1 MSEKINLEKILDKI
15 HDENYRSSYKTWF
28 SKQCIIDAM
37 KEACKQSLEL
47 AAENASCNHDFD
59 GAHGCEYSVDKQSI
73 LNTINQIK

>member
-1 MSEKINLEKILDKI
+1 MKKINLLEILKKHSNI
-15 HDENYRSSYKTWF
+15 
-28 SKQCIIDAM
+28 CIDDYEDVKNAM

-73 LNTINQIK
+73 LDTINQIE